1 MLKNNFKQVPIS
13 VEVRNKLEADARLM
27 SQNKSPKNASSDP
40 LNDPNYVRRLKM
52 ANYGRWFIKPA
63 EFTNKVHI
71 LNKELQERM

>member
-13 VEVRNKLEADARLM
+13 VEVRNQLKADARFQI
-27 SQNKSPKNASSDP
+27 SNKSPKKAASDP

-52 ANYGRWFIKPA
+52 ANYGRWFMKPA

-71 LNKELQERM
+71 LNKEL